1 MDVCSE
7 FVRLQYFVPCE
18 CGSQKR
24 HFCTRKKKAY
34 CHECFPEKVSH
45 SIKVYR
51 NMHQD
56 VIRVP
61 TENYGDV
68 RTFRCNGKYVINLR
82 PSPTM
87 TTSSLYTT
95 FCLCGRGISWKSKY
109 CSIQCLTR
117 AAVNSPPRPPPP
129 PPPPK
134 KMKTSCRRVKFLIPR
149 RRKSV
154 PQQSYVL

>member
-7 FVRLQYFVPCE
+7 FVRLHYFYPCE

-24 HFCTRKKKAY
+24 HFCTRTKKAY
-34 CHECFPEKVSH
+34 CHECHPERVPY
-45 SIKVYR
+45 SIKIYR

-82 PSPTM
+82 PRTM
-87 TTSSLYTT
+87 TTASLYTT
-95 FCLCGRGISWKSKY
+95 FCLCGRGIVQNSKY

-117 AAVNSPPRPPPP
+117 VVNPPPP
-129 PPPPK
+129 FK
-134 KMKTSCRRVKFLIPR
+134 KMNTSSCCHRVKFPAR
-149 RRKSV
+149 RRKSI
-154 PQQSYVL
+154 PQKSYVM